1 MGAAAQER
9 GVLPRL
15 RPSRRGPPGP
25 NRGACGVDSCRPF
38 GSVRLGFALPAAAP
52 ACEGFLGVVGEAAA
66 ATTPEDFASSSSSP
80 LRRRSLW
87 RRREDVGNLGQEDA
101 ISRCSSEWRLRLRQG
116 GLGLCT
122 RRVGGG
128 GRLRR
133 GSFAFL
139 AMFGVGI
146 GCVPGP
152 SPADEP
158 QRRRPLWPYM
168 RLSEALMRDEAR
180 PIQGRMEARPP
191 LRRSSGGSGGGW
203 RVRVLGVGD
212 SGVLTV
218 FFCLPGAFLQ
228 LCRDM
233 CPFCCLP
240 CLKHPVLLWLI

>member
-1 MGAAAQER
+1 MGAVAQER

-38 GSVRLGFALPAAAP
+38 GMVRLGFAWPASAP

-87 RRREDVGNLGQEDA
+87 SRREDVGNLGQEDA
-101 ISRCSSEWRLRLRQG
+101 NSRCSSEWRFRRRQG

-128 GRLRR
+128 WRLRR
-133 GSFAFL
+133 GSFAL
-139 AMFGVGI
+139 PAMFGVGI

-168 RLSEALMRDEAR
+168 RLSEALTRDEAR
-180 PIQGRMEARPP
+180 PIQGRKEARSP
-191 LRRSSGGSGGGW
+191 LRRSSGGSGGG
-203 RVRVLGVGD
+203 GECG
-212 SGVLTV
+212 
-218 FFCLPGAFLQ
+218 C
-228 LCRDM
+228 
-233 CPFCCLP
+233 
-240 CLKHPVLLWLI
+240 